1 MSGDANESKLRLD
14 EADVRRIVRL
24 MAEALAPDDGRAAKC
39 TRLMDALA
47 AQVDADGWF
56 WVRSRIP
63 STGQPQ
69 NIDFIYGGGIDEPAM
84 GVWSERSLELNG
96 APPEHARMYEL
107 LAKGT
112 HFTRTRPQL
121 VPDAEWA
128 KPLTR
133 AHVARFG
140 FDEMAYSVVP
150 MSSDEVGVFISMGVM
165 LRRPGKP
172 TFDSRDC
179 AIFHLIFSELGALH
193 AAGLRVEIAND
204 VASLSPRQRTVL
216 AQLLEG
222 RSVPQAAEALCL
234 SQHTVRDH
242 VKAIHRHLGVKRRGE
257 LLRRFLR
264 AGSDTA

>member
-1 MSGDANESKLRLD
+1 M
-14 EADVRRIVRL
+14 
-24 MAEALAPDDGRAAKC
+24 
-39 TRLMDALA
+39 RLMDALA

-56 WVRSRIP
+56 WARSRIP

-69 NIDFIYGGGIDEPAM
+69 NIDFIYCGGIDEPAM

-96 APPEHARMYEL
+96 APPEHARRYEL

-121 VPDAEWA
+121 VPDAECA

-150 MSSDEVGVFISMGVM
+150 MSSDEVGVFIRMDVM

-193 AAGLRVEIAND
+193 AA
-204 VASLSPRQRTVL
+204 
-216 AQLLEG
+216 
-222 RSVPQAAEALCL
+222 EALCL

-242 VKAIHRHLGVKRRGE
+242 VKAIHRHLAVKRRGE
-257 LLRRFLR
+257 LLRRFLL
-264 AGSDTA
+264 AGSDAA